1 MATSR
6 NLGSSNTVS
15 AGPEDDGD
23 TLAAMT
29 TTARR
34 LLICVS
40 SAALVSAAIAAHY
53 AWGPLLAQTSPK
65 AHWEPYKARTP
76 KPSVDQKLTDP
87 ALIGAIDLHAHHGPD
102 SYDRQWDAFEV
113 VKLAKQRGMRGV
125 VLKNHWTETA
135 GLAWLIRKYGTQGI
149 EVFGSLTLDTPVG
162 GVNPMA
168 VRYMA
173 DVEGTWGRI
182 VWMPTHDSEHEVDY
196 NKETRAKAIVSRNG
210 KLIPEVFEVLDLI
223 KERNL
228 TLATGHV
235 TPEEALMIMT
245 EAKKRGITRIIVTHP
260 LLGEQYTNMSLPQL
274 QESVKLGGAIEI
286 TAGTVTRD
294 GAGKTRA
301 IEVIRTVGTQ
311 NVFISSD
318 SGLVGTPNHPDAL
331 AMAAKSL
338 RAAGF
343 SEQDLDRMFKHT
355 PARLVGLSIQ

>member
-1 MATSR
+1 MRKIACAMS
-6 NLGSSNTVS
+6 
-15 AGPEDDGD
+15 
-23 TLAAMT
+23 LAALALL
-29 TTARR
+29 TARDA
-34 LLICVS
+34 LPQAAFPPPPPKVS
-40 SAALVSAAIAAHY
+40 PAAGVIDMHVHSHPDVFGRNMDDIDV
-53 AWGPLLAQTSPK
+53 AQ
-65 AHWEPYKARTP
+65 
-76 KPSVDQKLTDP
+76 
-87 ALIGAIDLHAHHGPD
+87 
-102 SYDRQWDAFEV
+102 
-113 VKLAKQRGMRGV
+113 LAKARGMRGI

-149 EVFGSLTLDTPVG
+149 EVFGSVTLDTPVG

-173 DVEGTWGRI
+173 DVEGSWGRI
-182 VWMPTHDSEHEVDY
+182 VWMPTHDSEHEVNY

-235 TPEEALMIMT
+235 EPEEALMIMT
-245 EAKKRGITRIIVTHP
+245 EAKQRGITRIIVTHP
-260 LLGEQYTNMSLPQL
+260 LLGPQFTSMSVPQL

-286 TAGTVTRD
+286 TAGTVSRD
-294 GAGKTRA
+294 APGKTHA
-301 IEVIRTVGTQ
+301 IEVIRTLGTQ
-311 NVFISSD
+311 NVFVSSD

-343 SEQDLDRMFKHT
+343 SEQDLNRMFKQT
-355 PARLVGLSIQ
+355 PARLVGLPVQ

>member
-1 MATSR
+1 MKRT
-6 NLGSSNTVS
+6 N
-15 AGPEDDGD
+15 
-23 TLAAMT
+23 
-29 TTARR
+29 R
-34 LLICVS
+34 LLIGAACAAAAVAAVS
-40 SAALVSAAIAAHY
+40 VYGGWDA
-53 AWGPLLAQTSPK
+53 LLAQVSPK
-65 AHWEPYKARTP
+65 AHWEPYKTRKP

-87 ALIGAIDLHAHHGPD
+87 VLTGSIDLHAHHGPD

-113 VKLAKQRGMRGV
+113 VKLAKERGMRAV

-135 GLAWLIRKYGTQGI
+135 GIAMLVRKYGAQGI
-149 EVFGSLTLDTPVG
+149 EVFGSVTLDTPVG

-196 NKETRAKAIVSRNG
+196 NKETRAKAIVSRDG

-235 TPEEALMIMT
+235 EPWEVLAIMAEAR
-245 EAKKRGITRIIVTHP
+245 KRGITRIIVTHP
-260 LLGEQYTNMSLPQL
+260 LLGPQFTALSLPQM
-274 QESVKLGGAIEI
+274 QEAVKLGGSIEI
-286 TAGTVTRD
+286 TAGALSRE

-301 IEVIRTVGTQ
+301 IEVIKALGTQ
-311 NVFISSD
+311 NVFVASD

-331 AMAAKSL
+331 AMAIKSL

-343 SEQDLDRMFKHT
+343 SEQDLNRMFKDT
-355 PARLVGLSIQ
+355 PARLVGLPVQ

>member
-1 MATSR
+1 
-6 NLGSSNTVS
+6 
-15 AGPEDDGD
+15 
-23 TLAAMT
+23 MT
-29 TTARR
+29 MTARR

-40 SAALVSAAIAAHY
+40 GAALVSAAIAVHY
-53 AWGPLLAQTSPK
+53 GWGSLLAQASPK
-65 AHWEPYKARTP
+65 AHWEPYKTRTP
-76 KPSVDQKLTDP
+76 KPSVDQHLTDP
-87 ALIGAIDLHAHHGPD
+87 ALIGAIDLHAHFGPD

-113 VKLAKQRGMRGV
+113 VKLAKERGMRGV
-125 VLKNHWTETA
+125 VLKNHWTESA
-135 GLAWLIRKYGTQGI
+135 GLAWLIRKYGTQEI
-149 EVFGSLTLDTPVG
+149 EVFGSVTLDTPVG

-168 VRYMA
+168 VRYMS
-173 DVEGTWGRI
+173 DVEGNWGRI

-235 TPEEALMIMT
+235 TPEEALMIMA

-260 LLGEQYTNMSLPQL
+260 LLGEQYTNMSLAQM
-274 QESVKLGGAIEI
+274 QEAVKLGGAIEI
-286 TAGTVTRD
+286 TAGTVSRD
-294 GAGKTRA
+294 GPAKTRA
-301 IEVIRTVGTQ
+301 IEMIKAVGAQ
-311 NVFISSD
+311 NVFVGSD

-343 SEQDLDRMFKHT
+343 AEQDLNRMFKET
-355 PARLVGLSIQ
+355 PARLVGLPIR

>member
-1 MATSR
+1 MAIA
-6 NLGSSNTVS
+6 SN
-15 AGPEDDGD
+15 
-23 TLAAMT
+23 
-29 TTARR
+29 R
-34 LLICVS
+34 LLIVMSC
-40 SAALVSAAIAAHY
+40 AAVTAAAFGVY
-53 AWGPLLAQTSPK
+53 SGWGPLLAQGSPK
-65 AHWEPYKARTP
+65 AHWEPYKARNP

-87 ALIGAIDLHAHHGPD
+87 ALTGAIDLHAHFGPD
-102 SYDRQWDAFEV
+102 SYARQWDAFEV
-113 VKLAKQRGMRGV
+113 VKLAKERGMRGV
-125 VLKNHWTETA
+125 VLKNHWTESA

-149 EVFGSLTLDTPVG
+149 EVFGSVTLDTPVG

-196 NKETRAKAIVSRNG
+196 NKETRTKAVVSRNG

-235 TPEEALMIMT
+235 TPEEALMIMA
-245 EAKKRGITRIIVTHP
+245 EAKKRGITKIIVTHP
-260 LLGEQYTNMSLPQL
+260 MLGPQFTDMSLPQM
-274 QESVKLGGAIEI
+274 QEAVKLGGAIEI
-286 TAGTVTRD
+286 TAGTLT
-294 GAGKTRA
+294 GQGKARA
-301 IEVIRTVGTQ
+301 FDVIKTLGTQ
-311 NVFISSD
+311 NVFVASD

-343 SEQDLDRMFKHT
+343 SELDLNKMFKQT
-355 PARLVGLSIQ
+355 PARLVGLPVQ